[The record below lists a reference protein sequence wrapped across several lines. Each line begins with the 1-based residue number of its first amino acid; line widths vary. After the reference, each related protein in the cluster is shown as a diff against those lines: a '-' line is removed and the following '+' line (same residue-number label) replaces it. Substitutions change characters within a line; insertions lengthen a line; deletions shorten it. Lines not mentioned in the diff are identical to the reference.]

1 MSYFAYYD
9 STNYNGE
16 GGIIHSFVLLFRSRK
31 RASKDFLTMPK
42 METMMEKAGGITNR
56 FVLFLGSGN
65 QAGQNHQTIT
75 KLEKTTGKGRGCETI
90 LYVKALFI
98 PL

>member
-65 QAGQNHQTIT
+65 QAGQNHQTMT
-75 KLEKTTGKGRGCETI
+75 KWRRRQFSPTVSPQLRFCI
-90 LYVKALFI
+90 VS
-98 PL
+98 